1 MEIRTANLSDLS
13 AIYTIELENF
23 SSEEA
28 IAQEIL
34 ARHIE
39 LFPSTF
45 LVAEQDSQI
54 LGFLEGP
61 VRPERHLQDSS
72 FTLSVED
79 YSAQSGGYITITS
92 LSVSKEAQ
100 KKGVGKQLLEVMKKI
115 AIKDRRAG
123 INLTCHDYLIPYYEK
138 HGFINEGLSQ
148 STYADE
154 IWYDMVWEPY
164 LESTKI

>member
-13 AIYTIELENF
+13 AIYAIELENF

-45 LVAEQDSQI
+45 LVAEQDGQI

-61 VRPERHLQDSS
+61 VRPERYLQDSS

-79 YSAQSGGYITITS
+79 YSAQSGGYISITS
-92 LSVSKEAQ
+92 LYIQRS
-100 KKGVGKQLLEVMKKI
+100 
-115 AIKDRRAG
+115 
-123 INLTCHDYLIPYYEK
+123 TEK
-138 HGFINEGLSQ
+138 RSGETVARSNEKNSH
-148 STYADE
+148 
-154 IWYDMVWEPY
+154 
-164 LESTKI
+164 KR